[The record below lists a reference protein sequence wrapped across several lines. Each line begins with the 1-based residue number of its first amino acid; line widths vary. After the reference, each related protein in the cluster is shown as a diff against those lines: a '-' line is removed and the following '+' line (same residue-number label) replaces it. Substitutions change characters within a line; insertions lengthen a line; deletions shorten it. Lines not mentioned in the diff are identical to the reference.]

1 VFGALLV
8 FVRFGGQFSIQP
20 ELLYSTQGATYKN
33 AVEEFRNELGY
44 LTLWQRFI

>member
-1 VFGALLV
+1 VDS
-8 FVRFGGQFSIQP
+8 FSIQP

-44 LTLWQRFI
+44 LALPLWQRF